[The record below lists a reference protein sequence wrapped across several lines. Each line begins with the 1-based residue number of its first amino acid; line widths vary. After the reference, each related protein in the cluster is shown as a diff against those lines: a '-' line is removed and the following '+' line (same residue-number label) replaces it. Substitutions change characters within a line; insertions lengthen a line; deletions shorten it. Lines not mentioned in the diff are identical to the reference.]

1 MKLQIDS
8 LRGHLTRLGGD
19 HFLKPSHY
27 LLAAVVVLVS
37 GVSISSGLTSFERL
51 ALYFLANLL
60 SILVTAIPFG
70 LVKLLKKFL
79 NRDFNLALVIG
90 TGLSLGVTK
99 SVSTALFVSDFGLEP
114 IDFALQ
120 SRVFSGTLVGVIVVL
135 AVSALPLVIEDFDGK
150 RALLIREA
158 VARKLADSITPIA
171 KDLITELGSLSEGN
185 KSKTEVSER
194 LERLVADK
202 LRPITKDL
210 WESTSKRYPELK
222 LQPLF
227 AIAFRETP
235 IPLLPILVVYALGT
249 SGFKQLAAGD
259 PNGLL
264 IIAIQSVGIIATLAL
279 ANSLKKTGHPVG
291 SFLTAGFG
299 LPLSAAASSGFFE
312 LVVADYSPVPGSV
325 LMVLTAFVIVAFLT
339 TLSAGFSARRVQN
352 SELSRTAAFHLDL
365 ESEEL
370 SRLLASRRAAAILH
384 GRVQNRI
391 LGSAV
396 RIGGSSGDHRSE
408 IDALILQLKALG
420 EVEVEAPLNEAL
432 DQLVANWQGVLLVSW
447 EIEGTP
453 RLVSMNVVESIQE
466 GVTNAHKHGLANS
479 VTIKVRFDY
488 KSIAVEIAD
497 DGIGPRGGM
506 PGVGQRLLDTIGPWK
521 LTSQRNGGSLLNFVA
536 RD

>member
-8 LRGHLTRLGGD
+8 LRGHLSRLGGE

-27 LLAAVVVLVS
+27 LLAAVAVLVS
-37 GVSISSGLTSFERL
+37 GVSISSGLTSLEKL
-51 ALYFLANLL
+51 ALYFLANFL

-70 LVKLLKKFL
+70 LIKLLRKFL
-79 NRDFNLALVIG
+79 NRDFNLAMVVG
-90 TGLSLGVTK
+90 TGLALGMTK
-99 SVSTALFVSDFGLEP
+99 SVSTALFVSGFGLEP

-120 SRVFSGTLVGVIVVL
+120 SRVFSGTLVGVILVL

-185 KSKTEVSER
+185 RPKTEVSER
-194 LERLVADK
+194 LERLVSEK

-222 LQPLF
+222 LQSLF

-249 SGFKQLAAGD
+249 SGFKQLVAGD
-259 PNGLL
+259 PNGVL
-264 IIAIQSVGIIATLAL
+264 IIAIQSVGIIATLTL
-279 ANSLKKTGHPVG
+279 ANLLKKTGHPVG
-291 SFLTAGFG
+291 SFLTAGLG
-299 LPLSAAASSGFFE
+299 LAFSAGASSGFFR
-312 LVVADYSPVPGSV
+312 LVVADYSPVPASV

-352 SELSRTAAFHLDL
+352 SELSKTATLHLDL

-384 GRVQNRI
+384 GQVQNRI

-396 RIGGSSGDHRSE
+396 RIGGGGGDHRSE
-408 IDALILQLKALG
+408 IASLIHQLKALG
-420 EVEVEAPLNEAL
+420 EAEQEVSVKDAL

-447 EIEGTP
+447 TIEGTP
-453 RLVSMNVVESIQE
+453 RRVSMTVVESIQE
-466 GVTNAHKHGLANS
+466 GVTNAHKHGLASS
-479 VTIKVRFDY
+479 VNVKVRFDFN
-488 KSIAVEIAD
+488 SISVEIAD
-497 DGIGPRGGM
+497 DGIGPRGGL
-506 PGVGQRLLDTIGPWK
+506 PGLGQRLLDTIGAWR
-521 LTSQRNGGSLLNFVA
+521 LTAQKDGGSLLSFVV